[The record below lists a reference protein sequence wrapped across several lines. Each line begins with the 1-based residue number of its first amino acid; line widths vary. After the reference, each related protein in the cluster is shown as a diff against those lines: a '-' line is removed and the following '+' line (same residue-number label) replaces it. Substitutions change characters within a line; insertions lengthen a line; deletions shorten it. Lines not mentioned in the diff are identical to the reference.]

1 MRAEDANSFTE
12 QQQKTGFR
20 GLLPTNAPG
29 SADPPRRLAISDF
42 RPFPAPFMRQC
53 HNGSFMRRL
62 TGPALLES
70 ILNRDW
76 PWAGFGIGDLDPQW
90 IEHCEWWQSA
100 GTVVLLFDGL
110 KPRLVCPYG
119 DTSGLAPILASVTD
133 EHIWANVRPEVEDI
147 FLRFYGPDKVVLLRR
162 MYLDR
167 PVTRTGE
174 ALPLSLSD
182 RLEIEELLKQGE
194 WVLFLPQALASGHC
208 HGVREN
214 GRLIAIAGRQRYT
227 GLRVCHFPRVKSG
240 NFCGAL
246 PLATLAS
253 LNGMGAL
260 HAAAS

>member
-1 MRAEDANSFTE
+1 MIAPFIAGRTPISAERWPDYRISGAAQMDVSPS
-12 QQQKTGFR
+12 KTSP
-20 GLLPTNAPG
+20 LSLP
-29 SADPPRRLAISDF
+29 DF
-42 RPFPAPFMRQC
+42 RCSATM
-53 HNGSFMRRL
+53 SLMRRL

-133 EHIWANVRPEVEDI
+133 EHIWANVRPEVEAI

-174 ALPLSLSD
+174 ALP
-182 RLEIEELLKQGE
+182 
-194 WVLFLPQALASGHC
+194 
-208 HGVREN
+208 
-214 GRLIAIAGRQRYT
+214 
-227 GLRVCHFPRVKSG
+227 
-240 NFCGAL
+240 
-246 PLATLAS
+246 
-253 LNGMGAL
+253 
-260 HAAAS
+260 